1 MNNPGRRDSIFEA
14 QLLRHVQRDL
24 HEELTE
30 ADRYEQCT
38 CGSCLTMAGVHD
50 AEQAKIHQIRIAHAW
65 SNETRGFN
73 PHALRRAIRDRI
85 DGAIEFRDSLSRPMQ
100 SRVDAGFLDTWRGL
114 V

>member
-1 MNNPGRRDSIFEA
+1 MWELPDDGWCSRRRTGE
-14 QLLRHVQRDL
+14 
-24 HEELTE
+24 
-30 ADRYEQCT
+30 
-38 CGSCLTMAGVHD
+38 
-50 AEQAKIHQIRIAHAW
+50 IHQIRIAHAW

-100 SRVDAGFLDTWRGL
+100 SRVDAGSLDTWRGL